1 MWLRYLSFLLCNQ
14 PVLSA
19 DWYYGAKTGHLPCV
33 DFRGHIGSPAVVS
46 GRLQVMR
53 AFSFFF
59 LWRTL
64 LAFGGIL
71 LAGGCR
77 KATAS
82 AAATPPAAVAC
93 LGHLIPGEGVIEI
106 GAPYSLG
113 GGPCVIAELRV
124 RRGDRVQAGQI
135 LAVLHNYRM
144 ASAEAAAAAAQVKVA
159 EAALAQV
166 RAGAKPDD
174 IAALRASVAQ
184 REAELENERPAYV
197 RAQTLFKEK
206 SISISDLEAAQRSF
220 TVTEQALDETR
231 HRAASLAEVRPVDVA
246 YAESQVALARAQLA
260 SSEAQVEQALV
271 RAPIAGVVL
280 DTLLQPGELAATP
293 VMSLGATDAMGVEAY
308 VYDTDIRRVRPGAA
322 ATITSHAFVGA
333 LTGTVTDVAPLL
345 RSSPAVPIR
354 PEAATDRRVVKARI
368 ALAPADAKR
377 VAHLSNQEV
386 EILIAP

>member
-1 MWLRYLSFLLCNQ
+1 
-14 PVLSA
+14 
-19 DWYYGAKTGHLPCV
+19 
-33 DFRGHIGSPAVVS
+33 
-46 GRLQVMR
+46 MR
-53 AFSFFF
+53 AFSFFAS
-59 LWRTL
+59 WRTL

-77 KATAS
+77 KSTAS
-82 AAATPPAAVAC
+82 PTAMPPAEVAC

-113 GGPCVIAELRV
+113 GGPCVVTELRV
-124 RRGDRVQAGQI
+124 RRGDRVQVGQI
-135 LAVLHNYRM
+135 LAVLHPYQA
-144 ASAEAAAAAAQVKVA
+144 ASADAAAAAAQVKVA
-159 EAALAQV
+159 EAALGQV

-184 REAELENERPAYV
+184 REAELENERPAYA
-197 RAQTLFKEK
+197 RAQALFKEK
-206 SISISDLEAAQRSF
+206 TISSTDLEAAQRRF
-220 TVTEQALDETR
+220 TVAEQALDEIR
-231 HRAASLAEVRPVDVA
+231 HRAASIAEIRAVDVA
-246 YAESQVALARAQLA
+246 YAESQVSLARAQLTSTQA
-260 SSEAQVEQALV
+260 RVEQSLL

-293 VMSLGATDAMGVEAY
+293 VMSVGATDAMGVEAY
-308 VYDTDIRRVRPGAA
+308 VYDTDIRRVRLGAA

-354 PEAATDRRVVKARI
+354 PDAASDRRVVKARI

>member
-1 MWLRYLSFLLCNQ
+1 MPTFSYFTPW
-14 PVLSA
+14 
-19 DWYYGAKTGHLPCV
+19 
-33 DFRGHIGSPAVVS
+33 
-46 GRLQVMR
+46 R
-53 AFSFFF
+53 A
-59 LWRTL
+59 L
-64 LAFGGIL
+64 LAIGAIL
-71 LAGGCR
+71 LAGGCQ
-77 KATAS
+77 KS
-82 AAATPPAAVAC
+82 AASSTATPPAAVAC

-106 GAPYSLG
+106 AAPYSLG
-113 GGPCVIAELRV
+113 GGPCVVTELRV

-135 LAVLHNYRM
+135 LAVLHPYRA
-144 ASAEAAAAAAQVKVA
+144 ASADAAVAAAQVKVA

-174 IAALRASVAQ
+174 VAALRASVAQ
-184 REAELENERPAYV
+184 REAELENERPAYA

-206 SISISDLEAAQRSF
+206 SISITDLEAAQRRF
-220 TVTEQALDETR
+220 AVTEQALDEVR
-231 HRAASLAEVRPVDVA
+231 HRAASIAEVRAVDVT
-246 YAESQVALARAQLA
+246 YAETQVALARAQLA
-260 SSEAQVEQALV
+260 GAEARVEQSLL

-322 ATITSHAFVGA
+322 TTITSHAFEGA

-354 PEAATDRRVVKARI
+354 PEAATDRRVVRARI

-377 VAHLSNQEV
+377 VANLSNQEV